1 MTGTP
6 VELEKIF
13 NKCMEEA
20 INQFITKKENLNKQ
34 AILDFIFNNLDYNF
48 DIFEIEKLDKF
59 NKRTV
64 KKFLLALISD
74 RLTHIQQFL
83 DFCDCFETD

>member
-48 DIFEIEKLDKF
+48 DIFEIE
-59 NKRTV
+59 TG
-64 KKFLLALISD
+64 
-74 RLTHIQQFL
+74 
-83 DFCDCFETD
+83 

>member
-64 KKFLLALISD
+64 KNSY
-74 RLTHIQQFL
+74 
-83 DFCDCFETD
+83 